1 MNQKLYETIERD
13 IDSKLACKCKIGCN
27 SSKGVLGQIEFTL
40 FLLHNQG

>member
-1 MNQKLYETIERD
+1 MKQLKEILIQSWHV
-13 IDSKLACKCKIGCN
+13 DSKCKIGCN